1 MNNKSAYVHDPAK
14 RCSNCS
20 SLVKDNYFPYF
31 SLILGKT
38 AINPLTNILTLCVC
52 VCVCVCVCIAN
63 KIGRE
68 AGGTQT
74 SVPRNHKSTS
84 ISDDV

>member
-1 MNNKSAYVHDPAK
+1 M
-14 RCSNCS
+14 
-20 SLVKDNYFPYF
+20 F
-31 SLILGKT
+31 
-38 AINPLTNILTLCVC
+38 
-52 VCVCVCVCIAN
+52 VCIAN

-74 SVPRNHKSTS
+74 SVPRNHKSTG